1 MHNSQVT
8 DIKDSISFVKTSWLK
23 PTFTFTVKQTICCI
37 INSSSTCSQLTDKN
51 IREMELERL
60 LYLFIVS
67 NCVVLQC
74 ITSSPVTFLRE
85 SRATYLAA
93 RQSFLD
99 AEERMM
105 IGENLTLSVK
115 EETANKILMGYKI
128 AEINASR
135 NGVPFP
141 PSMHFFKGKP
151 LIQKSK
157 VFKILSKMPK
167 GE

>member
-1 MHNSQVT
+1 
-8 DIKDSISFVKTSWLK
+8 
-23 PTFTFTVKQTICCI
+23 
-37 INSSSTCSQLTDKN
+37 
-51 IREMELERL
+51 MELERL
-60 LYLFIVS
+60 LYLFIVT

-74 ITSSPVTFLRE
+74 ITSSHVTFLRE
-85 SRATYLAA
+85 SRASYLAA

-99 AEERMM
+99 AEKRMK
-105 IGENLTLSVK
+105 IGGNLTLSVK

-128 AEINASR
+128 SEINASR

-167 GE
+167 GEWLLFFYLMFTKIYIFCFGRLSVYQNRICKFQLKVY